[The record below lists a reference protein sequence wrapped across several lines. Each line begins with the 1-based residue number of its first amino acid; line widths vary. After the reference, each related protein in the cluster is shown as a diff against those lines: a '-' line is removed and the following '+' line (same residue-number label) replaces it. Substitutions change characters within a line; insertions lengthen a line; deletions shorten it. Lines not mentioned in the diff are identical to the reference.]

1 MASSGAQPSSK
12 TFAHEVHYF
21 SQNPPALQSS
31 LKATIGHLFPI
42 SKYDVPHY
50 NPTAPL
56 GTSVFQLNREADFA
70 ISNSAL
76 LNQKYADNMVNM
88 RRKKTKKEKH
98 PEVVAE
104 PRPGPNHVICAI
116 CREQFKDYLEHIAGE
131 RHKVG
136 VRTNMH
142 IYGSIDR
149 VIDELLQSKRGTIST
164 QEALT
169 ASTEDQSSGAS
180 KGGTGEMCDPGTLAK
195 KRLHKMDRK

>member
-1 MASSGAQPSSK
+1 M
-12 TFAHEVHYF
+12 
-21 SQNPPALQSS
+21 
-31 LKATIGHLFPI
+31 
-42 SKYDVPHY
+42 PHY

-88 RRKKTKKEKH
+88 RRKKTKKENH
-98 PEVVAE
+98 PECVAE

-116 CREQFKDYLEHIAGE
+116 CREQFKDYLEHIGSE

-149 VIDELLQSKRGTIST
+149 VIDELF
-164 QEALT
+164 
-169 ASTEDQSSGAS
+169 
-180 KGGTGEMCDPGTLAK
+180 
-195 KRLHKMDRK
+195 